1 MMLNNKQMIAKMI
14 PAVASKEKITVNAI
28 DTVTVS
34 SIGSPSYGIP
44 SSFLNNM
51 EREQKQVKW
60 LSIISCED

>member
-34 SIGSPSYGIP
+34 SIGTPSYGIP
-44 SSFLNNM
+44 SSFLKYGK
-51 EREQKQVKW
+51 RKKTSKVAQH
-60 LSIISCED
+60 

>member
-34 SIGSPSYGIP
+34 SIGTPSYGIP
-44 SSFLNNM
+44 SSFLKYGK
-51 EREQKQVKW
+51 RKKKTSKVAQH
-60 LSIISCED
+60 